1 MMYLVMAALEML
13 AMWSTKLPHYSVIIQ
28 SWSICG
34 EKQSSISTLP
44 PGSALIGHQGA
55 LLEGKKCYFSAICGP
70 IGLKLW
76 GVVGTGHSNLA
87 TRWRPYQPPGGAT
100 GGSKVLF
107 LSCMWANR
115 VETLVGIGDRP

>member
-55 LLEGKKCYFSAICGP
+55 LLEGKKCYFSAACGP
-70 IGLKLW
+70 IGLKLGRFAEGRGLQRLW
-76 GVVGTGHSNLA
+76 WHLA
-87 TRWRPYQPPGGAT
+87 AGLQRDGDCSDCGA
-100 GGSKVLF
+100 
-107 LSCMWANR
+107 
-115 VETLVGIGDRP
+115 I